1 MENFESLE
9 IGDSIMS
16 DWAQIISDALDI
28 LKFDG
33 AVQDT
38 LAELRRKWSGQI
50 PALLEERFDTLG
62 IQYMKLPHEMGVAAL
77 GQELSTFGWALY
89 DLDEEDEYLFVLI
102 PAEERSGWERYCKKQ
117 GQYCH
122 LMKQQGRKWGDH
134 AKEQDPGKLMPCE
147 EYILQD
153 EYDYFFNSLAG
164 DFAAG
169 EWKSSHSEEWKYG
182 CVADLRCR
190 PPKVTRSKSLY
201 QFGHLA
207 YSDQAG
213 VYAASGASASGQ
225 IGKVLLGKNP
235 STLNFFEPSPIGYE
249 GAPHSLRWVGN
260 SLWVGDPTNATRI
273 ELTDRGTCQD
283 VKNWPLP
290 EDGWSTKYHCGITTD
305 GLGRVYF
312 SNEWYKGQIY
322 RWENGKVTKHTFSLD
337 GYDHLSEAVPVPGT
351 NCIYMIH
358 SVSGKWRME
367 ECLLE
372 LDMDTGR
379 CRIAPLPGL
388 GEELKLRWFTG
399 DWLLV
404 QGNGE
409 ILSDDFAQLINMNTR
424 EVLRIRPGMFG
435 GEKMQHIGIL
445 TDGTVV
451 IVTRRDRVGPV
462 FRYPI
467 DFWGFLRTA
476 NKPQKL
482 EPWREYKEVY
492 PNLPIFLAG
501 EEPEPPKDGAN
512 SISDTESLLLRPQF
526 DRLSPEEKRPI
537 MERLAAQYRL
547 DFVRMEHFGRWGQ
560 HCTTGIFKKDGR
572 EFVFVPGDTVILGWE
587 QFAAGL
593 NQESREELE
602 YLFREWEMERDP
614 TELIGESMAPVRR
627 AAIGPMLVGR
637 ELEEINWEP
646 VKLDDPRLRPEW
658 LEDFRQFALTDRNS
672 LTLVGRARFE
682 RDGDS
687 WQASL
692 YHEVDYPDF
701 QNRLQKQ
708 GFSLPTA
715 DEWAYLCGGG
725 CRTLFPWGDGLDYSM
740 RLHWFEN
747 MDEDENRPYDM
758 EEPNFFGLSIAY
770 DPYMREVVQADRLT
784 TCGGDGGCNICG
796 GLGPFLGFLPCSPHC
811 KPEVQ
816 EDNALNGNYDFY
828 RPIVRIPLEKKGEI
842 EMPATQWL
850 NKYESIKDKL
860 ACKTDLDA
868 HFTEKVIGNRE
879 VDVLDIG
886 AVHFPSGTIFACD
899 PLVELE
905 DTPPFIQTIPAGTY
919 PVKIC
924 VVPSE
929 KYGDRYACV
938 KVEVSR
944 EKPVRYELGMTG
956 KEDLDEELDE
966 DEYFGFG
973 VDAGM
978 GCVADIQTQAAFKT
992 YWAKRLEEDPDIDP
1006 YNDLFCDLL
1015 EENAKACPKYQLS
1028 HGDWL
1033 NWTVPDTDCNLPI
1046 FASGWG
1052 DGYYPVY
1059 FGYDTKGKVCAVYVR
1074 FIDIEASYQEQA

>member
-1 MENFESLE
+1 MP
-9 IGDSIMS
+9 
-16 DWAQIISDALDI
+16 DWAQIIDDALDI

-38 LAELRRKWSGQI
+38 LAELRGKWGAQV
-50 PALLEERFDTLG
+50 PVLLDERFDAIG
-62 IQYMKLPHEMGVAAL
+62 IQYMKLPHEKGAAAL
-77 GQELSTFGWALY
+77 GQELSAFGWALY
-89 DLDEEDEYLFVLI
+89 NLDDEDEYLFALI
-102 PAEERSGWERYCKKQ
+102 PEEERSEWERYCKKQ

-351 NCIYMIH
+351 GRITMIH
-358 SVSGKWRME
+358 AVSGKGRME

-379 CRIAPLPGL
+379 CRIAPLPGM
-388 GEELKLRWFTG
+388 GEGLKLRWFTG

-424 EVLRIRPGMFG
+424 EVLRIRPEMFG

-476 NKPQKL
+476 NKPKKL
-482 EPWREYKEVY
+482 EWREYKEVY
-492 PNLPIFLAG
+492 PNLPIFL
-501 EEPEPPKDGAN
+501 PPKA
-512 SISDTESLLLRPQF
+512 TERKIIL
-526 DRLSPEEKRPI
+526 
-537 MERLAAQYRL
+537 
-547 DFVRMEHFGRWGQ
+547 
-560 HCTTGIFKKDGR
+560 KKDSL
-572 EFVFVPGDTVILGWE
+572 TILGSV
-587 QFAAGL
+587 F
-593 NQESREELE
+593 
-602 YLFREWEMERDP
+602 
-614 TELIGESMAPVRR
+614 
-627 AAIGPMLVGR
+627 
-637 ELEEINWEP
+637 
-646 VKLDDPRLRPEW
+646 
-658 LEDFRQFALTDRNS
+658 
-672 LTLVGRARFE
+672 
-682 RDGDS
+682 
-687 WQASL
+687 
-692 YHEVDYPDF
+692 
-701 QNRLQKQ
+701 
-708 GFSLPTA
+708 
-715 DEWAYLCGGG
+715 
-725 CRTLFPWGDGLDYSM
+725 
-740 RLHWFEN
+740 
-747 MDEDENRPYDM
+747 
-758 EEPNFFGLSIAY
+758 
-770 DPYMREVVQADRLT
+770 
-784 TCGGDGGCNICG
+784 
-796 GLGPFLGFLPCSPHC
+796 
-811 KPEVQ
+811 
-816 EDNALNGNYDFY
+816 
-828 RPIVRIPLEKKGEI
+828 
-842 EMPATQWL
+842 
-850 NKYESIKDKL
+850 
-860 ACKTDLDA
+860 
-868 HFTEKVIGNRE
+868 
-879 VDVLDIG
+879 
-886 AVHFPSGTIFACD
+886 
-899 PLVELE
+899 
-905 DTPPFIQTIPAGTY
+905 TPPFTLSQLAEKLGPARIVLQNGTRKSPITGQESPY
-919 PVKIC
+919 TQALALW
-924 VVPSE
+924 
-929 KYGDRYACV
+929 D
-938 KVEVSR
+938 
-944 EKPVRYELGMTG
+944 ELGLQG
-956 KEDLDEELDE
+956 WLDE
-966 DEYFGFG
+966 DEQTIKTIGVRVAEQGEYAVRQPFDGAVWIGSKDYREAKWKDFAGFAHTLTLG
-973 VDAGM
+973 GFTVYTRLPGPVPEEQAERRKKLEALSAM
-978 GCVADIQTQAAFKT
+978 VQISWKEPEKKAAKTQKYKLSKPTEPVLHFDTFNFKLAVMEVLM
-992 YWAKRLEEDPDIDP
+992 YEKGLLAPKLDVYEFVREYSRRKIDIDAEGYEP
-1006 YNDLFCDLL
+1006 IPEIRKWLEKYPVPARLAQSVTEIEMDGGSEIYTQLCPFWDGEDGAFDLNTITEEELRQFPNLKHITLMSSKPEQVLPVLERCSIKVDLL
-1015 EENAKACPKYQLS
+1015 
-1028 HGDWL
+1028 
-1033 NWTVPDTDCNLPI
+1033 
-1046 FASGWG
+1046 
-1052 DGYYPVY
+1052 
-1059 FGYDTKGKVCAVYVR
+1059 
-1074 FIDIEASYQEQA
+1074 